1 MLFNSSEFLIFLVI
15 VFGLY
20 WSISRERINAQ
31 NLLILSASY
40 VFYGWWDWKFLLL
53 IIFSSLVDFGISLSM
68 GKVSAPAKRK
78 LLLLISLVVNLGL
91 LAVFKYF
98 NFFIEEFN
106 SMMSSLGMGASLN
119 SLNIILPVGISFYTF
134 QSLSYSIDV
143 FREKIKPSRNLIQFL
158 TYVAFFPQLVA
169 GPIER
174 AKTLLPQFEKA
185 RYFNYEFAIKGIHQ
199 IIWGFFKKV
208 VIADN
213 CAVLVNQ
220 IFNQE
225 AGYGS
230 SSSLLLILGAVL
242 FAFQIYGDFSG
253 YSDIAIGTAKLFG
266 VQLMKNFDYPYFS
279 RDIAEFWRK
288 WHISLSTW
296 FKDYVYFPLGGS
308 RGGKVLT
315 LRNVFAI
322 FLISGFWHGANW
334 TFLFW
339 GFLHAALFI
348 PLYVFDLNRKN
359 VGVVAEGRNFP
370 RIGELGAMLLTFT
383 LATIAWVFFRADTLG
398 LAFSYLANCLTNFS
412 IPYASSFFTGENMAV
427 ILSKVFWFIPILLFV
442 EWFNRTK
449 EYGSEFC
456 SRSLQ
461 KIVSLSAVVII
472 FFYGKFDYQEFIYF
486 QF

>member
-20 WSISRERINAQ
+20 WTISRERINAQ
-31 NLLILSASY
+31 NILILIASY

-53 IIFSSLVDFGISLSM
+53 ILFSSLVDYTVGTAMDKASSQ
-68 GKVSAPAKRK
+68 GKRK
-78 LLLLISLVVNLGL
+78 MLLVLSLMVNLGL

-106 SMMSSLGMGASLN
+106 GMMSALGLGASLN

-143 FREKIKPSRNLIQFL
+143 YRQKIKPSKNLIQFL

-174 AKTLLPQFEKA
+174 AKTLLPQFEKV
-185 RYFNYEFAIKGIHQ
+185 RYFNYEFAVKGVHQ

-225 AGYGS
+225 AGYAG

-308 RGGKVLT
+308 RGGKTKT

-322 FLISGFWHGANW
+322 FLVSGFWHGANW
-334 TFLFW
+334 TYLFW
-339 GFLHAALFI
+339 GLLHASLFI
-348 PLYVFDLNRKN
+348 PLYIFDLNRKN
-359 VGVVAEGRNFP
+359 VGVVSEGRNLP
-370 RIGELGAMLLTFT
+370 SLGDLGAMLLTFS
-383 LATIAWVFFRADTLG
+383 LATIAWVFFRADSIG
-398 LAFSYLANCLTNFS
+398 LAFSYLANCMTNFS
-412 IPYASSFFTGENMAV
+412 IPYASSFFTGENMD
-427 ILSKVFWFIPILLFV
+427 IIISKVFWFIPILLLI

-449 EYGSEFC
+449 EYGSEF
-456 SRSLQ
+456 SNRVYQ
-461 KIVSLSAVVII
+461 KVISVSALVVI

>member
-1 MLFNSSEFLIFLVI
+1 
-15 VFGLY
+15 
-20 WSISRERINAQ
+20 
-31 NLLILSASY
+31 
-40 VFYGWWDWKFLLL
+40 
-53 IIFSSLVDFGISLSM
+53 M
-68 GKVSAPAKRK
+68 GKATSQVKRK
-78 LLLLISLVVNLGL
+78 MLLMVSLVVNLGL

-106 SMMSSLGMGASLN
+106 GIMGSLGLGASVS
-119 SLNIILPVGISFYTF
+119 SLNIILPVG
-134 QSLSYSIDV
+134 
-143 FREKIKPSRNLIQFL
+143 SRNLIQFL

-185 RYFNYEFAIKGIHQ
+185 RYFKYEFAVKGVHQ

-225 AGYGS
+225 AGYGG

-308 RGGKVLT
+308 RGGKTKT

-322 FLISGFWHGANW
+322 FLVSGFWHGANW
-334 TFLFW
+334 TYLFW
-339 GFLHAALFI
+339 GFLHASLFI
-348 PLYVFDLNRKN
+348 PLYIFDLNRKN
-359 VGVVAEGRNFP
+359 VGIVAEGKNLP
-370 RIGELGAMLLTFT
+370 RIGEFGSMLLTFV
-383 LATIAWVFFRADTLG
+383 LATIAWVFFRADTIGMAL
-398 LAFSYLANCLTNFS
+398 SYLANCLTNFS
-412 IPYASSFFTGENMAV
+412 IPYASSFFTGENMA
-427 ILSKVFWFIPILLFV
+427 IIISKVFWFIPILLLV

-449 EYGSEFC
+449 EYGSEFNN
-456 SRSLQ
+456 RVLQ
-461 KIVSLSAVVII
+461 KITSVSALVVI